1 MKNAKEIKKLVEER
15 ENKKRDDIVGRQA
28 KRAELT
34 EKLKQLQTAKK
45 ACTEFEQQ
53 EIIKQEIKR
62 TESHI
67 NFVDEQRTAK
77 PVPYISQAEF
87 NEINKIITADIDA
100 LQNSAAPEIQEHVL
114 AAIEL
119 MDKYNEQAKELQYTK
134 DRAWRLLKPEF
145 PGMSSRL
152 DAIGNVN
159 PDLCGWW
166 QAFVWMYYKHAGD
179 AEKIKAAQT
188 STGASD
194 PWHKH

>member
-1 MKNAKEIKKLVEER
+1 MKNEEEIKKLVEER
-15 ENKKRDDIVGRQA
+15 EKKQHDDFAGRKK
-28 KRAELT
+28 KRAELC
-34 EKLKQLQTAKK
+34 EKLKQLKAAKHTC
-45 ACTEFEQQ
+45 AEFEQQ

-67 NFVDEQRTAK
+67 DFIDEQRTAK
-77 PVPYISQAEF
+77 PIPYISQEEF
-87 NEINKIITADIDA
+87 NEINKIITADIKA

-119 MDKYNEQAKELQYTK
+119 MDKYNDRAKELQYTK

-152 DAIGNVN
+152 NEIGDVN

-166 QAFVWMYYKHAGD
+166 QAFVWMYYRHTDEA
-179 AEKIKAAQT
+179 AKIKAAQT